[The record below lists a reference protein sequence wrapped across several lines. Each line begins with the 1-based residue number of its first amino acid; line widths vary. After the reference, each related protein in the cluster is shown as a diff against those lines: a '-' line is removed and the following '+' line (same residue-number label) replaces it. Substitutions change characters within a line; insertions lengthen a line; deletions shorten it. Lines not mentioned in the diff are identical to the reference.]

1 MSGLAC
7 ISVDLLG
14 LPALCR
20 HHSIPESSLP
30 PAGFRAVG
38 LRAPERF
45 AELLDRRGLP
55 ATFFAGADDLED
67 RASAAAIGDLPRLG
81 HELALLGPPLAGL
94 PPVSIAAALRTG
106 GDALEAVA
114 GRRPTGFRAVDGEL
128 DTALLEELEVQGFLY
143 DSSIRSGLRASGAPY
158 RPSPRDPLRPGSA
171 KLVELPSGTAIL
183 PGVPL
188 TGTLLASSPKS
199 LAAVAFRMVRAR
211 GFVAL
216 HLQGVDLLD
225 ESDGFGH
232 VLAAKARSY
241 AIPASAKRQRIDEF
255 LEWLR
260 DAFEVVTLEE
270 AARRLAPRLG
280 EPIG

>member
-20 HHSIPESSLP
+20 QLSIPEASLP
-30 PAGFRAVG
+30 PAGYRAVG

-55 ATFFAGADDLED
+55 ATFFAGVDELEE
-67 RASAAAIGDLPRLG
+67 RGSASAIGELPRLG
-81 HELALLGPPLAGL
+81 HELALLGPPLARL
-94 PPVSIAAALRTG
+94 PPLAIASALREG
-106 GDALEAVA
+106 REAVEA
-114 GRRPTGFRAVDGEL
+114 VGGHRPAGFRSVDGEL
-128 DTALLEELEVQGFLY
+128 DPALLEELELQGFLY
-143 DSSIRSGLRASGAPY
+143 DSSIRSGLRAPSAPY

-171 KLVELPSGTAIL
+171 KLVELPAETAIL

-188 TGTLLASSPKS
+188 SGTLLAASPKS

-225 ESDGFGH
+225 ERDGFGH

-241 AIPASAKRQRIDEF
+241 GIPASAKRQRIDEF